1 MMKGVLN
8 NFAQFF
14 GCFQNPNIK
23 NEMIFKSKNK
33 FFFFN
38 FLKQKKSFTELIS
51 KREDS
56 TIVFSEKDFNVEKKK
71 NEKFSFNI
79 QRNL

>member
-1 MMKGVLN
+1 
-8 NFAQFF
+8 
-14 GCFQNPNIK
+14 
-23 NEMIFKSKNK
+23 MIFKSKNK

-56 TIVFSEKDFNVEKKK
+56 TISEKDFNVEKKK
-71 NEKFSFNI
+71 KNEKFSSNI